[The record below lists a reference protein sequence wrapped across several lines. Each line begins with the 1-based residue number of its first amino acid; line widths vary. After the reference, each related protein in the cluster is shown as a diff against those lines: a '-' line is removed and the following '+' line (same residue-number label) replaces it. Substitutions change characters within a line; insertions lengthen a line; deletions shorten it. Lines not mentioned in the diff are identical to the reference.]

1 MESLYRKYR
10 PLTFDSVVGQQHI
23 VSTLEHAI
31 TEGRLSHAYLFCGPR
46 GTGKTTMARILAK
59 ALLCRNAEAARAE
72 GASGCMPDGTCEE
85 CELIAEGNHPDVYE
99 LDAASRTGVDNVR
112 EEIINSVN
120 FAPVRGKYKIYII
133 DEVHMLTTAAFN
145 ALLKTLEE
153 PPAHVIFVLCT
164 TDPQKILETILSR
177 CQRFDFHRI
186 GNEDIE
192 HRLAY
197 VCEQEGFDYD
207 DEALAIVARHAKGG
221 MRDALSTLEQ
231 LSVFGNGSVHADDAR
246 SLLGEVSDQILGEF
260 SRAIAD
266 RDVAELYG
274 LIRAQVE
281 EGNDLLELTRDL
293 VAHVRD
299 VYVACVAGA
308 RAELFEGGSE
318 QAEALAAEATAFG
331 EHPADRLARVLTVL
345 DDAALEMRGASD
357 VRLVLEIACTRL
369 ARPEADL
376 TIEALAERLARLEA
390 MVANGAVPAS
400 VAAAGAAPA
409 AAAAAPATTQQ
420 PTLISGA
427 RAAAP
432 VASAAPA
439 ATSARQGGM
448 PWDRGTA
455 APSAQPAPAP
465 TPKPAALTSQPT
477 SAPMSQPV
485 AAPAPA
491 AAPAPKPQ
499 LNNAA
504 QVAAV
509 GAAET
514 PAVEDAGE
522 LQRKW
527 AEVVERV
534 KAQQPSYA
542 ALLLNARATADDGSK
557 LTVSFPTAFAIKMLG
572 RADTQAVFLPTVS
585 AVFGRRTVDYVL
597 DGGGTPAPQ
606 HEEHSP
612 SARAA
617 ASADPQPVSSAAP
630 ASSNASAM
638 QPKAAPV
645 AAPTPS
651 APEPAAPKPAA
662 PVPAPKP
669 AAAPA
674 PESSDLAKAPWL
686 RSDNPA
692 GAPATGKLPTEPAPR
707 APERASASKTQPSAQ
722 AAPWESEQVPYDDA
736 MVGGFAADAGGDDL
750 PPFDVPGAT
759 PAPSPAAS
767 AAAPAVATSALASDD
782 APAAPWESNPG
793 AGSPF
798 GHQGAAPSIPQT
810 EDEAKA
816 LIRNVFGQ
824 ATIFKP
830 VE

>member
-318 QAEALAAEATAFG
+318 QAEALAAEAAAFG

-376 TIEALAERLARLEA
+376 TIEALAERVARLEA
-390 MVANGAVPAS
+390 MVANAAVPAS
-400 VAAAGAAPA
+400 VAAAQAAAPA
-409 AAAAAPATTQQ
+409 ASVPAAAQQ

-427 RAAAP
+427 RAATS

-439 ATSARQGGM
+439 ATSAHQGGM
-448 PWDRGTA
+448 PWDRGA
-455 APSAQPAPAP
+455 AVPAAQPAPKSAAP
-465 TPKPAALTSQPT
+465 APAPKPVTP
-477 SAPMSQPV
+477 APQPV

-491 AAPAPKPQ
+491 PAASTVPVSKP
-499 LNNAA
+499 NNAA
-504 QVAAV
+504 QVAAA
-509 GAAET
+509 GTAET

-534 KAQQPSYA
+534 KARQASYA
-542 ALLLNARATADDGSK
+542 GLLLNARATADDGSK
-557 LTVSFPTAFAIKMLG
+557 LTVSFPAGSTFAIKMLG
-572 RADTQAVFLPTVS
+572 RADTQSVVLPTVC

-617 ASADPQPVSSAAP
+617 VSADPQPVSSAAP
-630 ASSNASAM
+630 VSSSASAP
-638 QPKAAPV
+638 QPITAPV
-645 AAPTPS
+645 AVPTPS
-651 APEPAAPKPAA
+651 APKPAAPKPAA
-662 PVPAPKP
+662 PAPAPKP
-669 AAAPA
+669 VAPA
-674 PESSDLAKAPWL
+674 SKSSGLAKAPWL

-707 APERASASKTQPSAQ
+707 APERASTPTAQPVAQ
-722 AAPWESEQVPYDDA
+722 PAPWESEQVPYDDA

-750 PPFDVPGAT
+750 PPFYVAGAT
-759 PAPSPAAS
+759 PAPRPTA
-767 AAAPAVATSALASDD
+767 AVAKEED

>member
-231 LSVFGNGSVHADDAR
+231 LSVFGNGSGHADDAR

-318 QAEALAAEATAFG
+318 QAEALAAEAAAFG
-331 EHPADRLARVLTVL
+331 EHPADRLARLLTVL

-376 TIEALAERLARLEA
+376 TIEALAERVARLEA
-390 MVANGAVPAS
+390 MVANAAVPAS
-400 VAAAGAAPA
+400 VAAAQVAAPA
-409 AAAAAPATTQQ
+409 ASVPAAAQQ
-420 PTLISGA
+420 PTLISGV

-432 VASAAPA
+432 AASAAPA

-455 APSAQPAPAP
+455 APAAQPAPKSAAP
-465 TPKPAALTSQPT
+465 APAPKPVTP
-477 SAPMSQPV
+477 APQPV

-491 AAPAPKPQ
+491 PATVPAPKPQ
-499 LNNAA
+499 SNNAA
-504 QVAAV
+504 QVAAA

-534 KAQQPSYA
+534 KARQASYA
-542 ALLLNARATADDGSK
+542 GLLLNARATADDGSK
-557 LTVSFPTAFAIKMLG
+557 LTVSFPAGSTFAIKMLG
-572 RADTQAVFLPTVS
+572 RADTQSVVLPTVS
-585 AVFGRRTVDYVL
+585 AVFGRRIVDYVL
-597 DGGGTPAPQ
+597 DGGGTLAPQ

-630 ASSNASAM
+630 ASSNVSAT

-651 APEPAAPKPAA
+651 APEPAAPKQAA

-674 PESSDLAKAPWL
+674 PKSSDLGKAPWL

-707 APERASASKTQPSAQ
+707 APERASAPKAQPSAQ
-722 AAPWESEQVPYDDA
+722 SAPWESEQVPYDDA
-736 MVGGFAADAGGDDL
+736 MVGGFAGDASGDDL

-759 PAPSPAAS
+759 PAPKPAAT
-767 AAAPAVATSALASDD
+767 APKEED

-816 LIRNVFGQ
+816 LIRSVFGQ